1 MLRPLLV
8 LALVAL
14 PLAGCN
20 DKPGASITLNAADED
35 GAVRMAGN
43 GQTGE
48 VAVNLP
54 GFSGKLKLP
63 KLHLDANDVE
73 FNGVHLYP
81 GSTVTAMNIDADHED
96 GVVRIAFD
104 SPATPDAV
112 RTWFQGKLT
121 GAGFTLHADGD
132 ALAGKTNEDKP
143 FRLEL
148 RPNSSDH
155 AKGTI
160 TVG

>member
-1 MLRPLLV
+1 MRLPLL
-8 LALVAL
+8 LFAALAL

-20 DKPGASITLNAADED
+20 DKPGASITLNASDD
-35 GAVRMAGN
+35 GGTVRMAGN

-63 KLHLDANDVE
+63 RLHLDGDDVE

-81 GSTVTAMNIDADHED
+81 GSKVTAMNMDADHD
-96 GVVRIAFD
+96 QGVVHIAFD
-104 SPATPDAV
+104 SPADPDAV

-121 GAGFTLHADGD
+121 GAGFTLHTEADG
-132 ALAGKTNEDKP
+132 LAGTTDEGKP

-148 RPNSSDH
+148 RPDGSGH
-155 AKGTI
+155 ARGRI
-160 TVG
+160 TVS

>member
-1 MLRPLLV
+1 MRPSLILLS
-8 LALVAL
+8 ALAL

-20 DKPGASITLNAADED
+20 DKPGASITLNASDDD
-35 GAVRMAGN
+35 GGVRMASN

-54 GFSGKLKLP
+54 GFSGKLKMP
-63 KLHLDANDVE
+63 KLHLDGDDVE
-73 FNGVHLYP
+73 LNGVHLYP
-81 GSTVTAMNIDADHED
+81 GSKVTAMNVDAARDE
-96 GVVRIAFD
+96 GVVHIAFD
-104 SPATPDAV
+104 SPAAPAAV

-121 GAGFTLHADGD
+121 GAGFTLHTEGNG
-132 ALAGKTNEDKP
+132 LAGRTDEGKP

-148 RPNSSDH
+148 QPDGDGH

-160 TVG
+160 TVS